1 MFRAVRRLRD
11 MPVRSSARS
20 AADVGYHVL
29 RPRAGSR
36 GHALSVVTSGLIL
49 ATSTLAACANSNGS
63 SATAPRTPT
72 AASASSSVARSTTYP
87 NAIVALGH
95 SGTTGANTDPR
106 RPGDN
111 RSNSWV
117 TGDNPAVRSIYL
129 RLLALNPAIRGH
141 NANLGVGGSNVD
153 DLSTQVDQA
162 LRLSPLPDLF
172 VIQEIDNDIR
182 CDGTD
187 PDNYRP
193 FADKLAAQVARI
205 VAKAPDAKILLV
217 SSPAGTV
224 DDYARIISRLLGPGR
239 EANTGTGPCDL
250 FAPSGKA
257 APAHWRYLD
266 RIVRQYQSRVKSVCA
281 QFPTCQYDDG
291 ALARMKLA
299 AADLAFDEQ
308 HMSVVGLRKQA
319 QLEWQVL
326 GYGP

>member
-1 MFRAVRRLRD
+1 MVKAVRRLRD
-11 MPVRSSARS
+11 MPLKRTGWYATDGGRTF
-20 AADVGYHVL
+20 
-29 RPRAGSR
+29 RTPRANSR
-36 GHALSVVTSGLIL
+36 GRFRTVVTASLIL
-49 ATSTLAACANSNGS
+49 ASSSLAACANSNG
-63 SATAPRTPT
+63 AAAGTPA
-72 AASASSSVARSTTYP
+72 AASASSSAARSTTYP
-87 NAIVALGH
+87 NAIAALGH

-117 TGDNPAVRSIYL
+117 TGDNPAVRSIYQ

-153 DLSTQVDQA
+153 DLPKQVDQA
-162 LRLSPLPDLF
+162 LQLSPLPDLF

-187 PDNYRP
+187 PDNFRP

-205 VAKAPDAKILLV
+205 VAKAPDARILLV

-224 DDYARIISRLLGPGR
+224 DNYARIIARLLGPGR

-257 APAHWRYLD
+257 VPAHWRYLD
-266 RIVRQYQSRVKSVCA
+266 RIVREYQSRVKSVCA

-291 ALARMKLA
+291 ALAGMKLV